1 MANPEQPS
9 KNAGGDTRFFS
20 CQEDF
25 DVMQSHFFTNR
36 WRLDHSR
43 LRHDLFC
50 QIPLIELRTIK
61 QIKDTVHRR
70 KVSLQ
75 TLSE

>member
-1 MANPEQPS
+1 
-9 KNAGGDTRFFS
+9 
-20 CQEDF
+20 
-25 DVMQSHFFTNR
+25 MQFHFFTNR
-36 WRLDHSR
+36 WSSITVSVKASR
-43 LRHDLFC
+43 INLFC
-50 QIPLIELRTIK
+50 QIPLIELRTLK